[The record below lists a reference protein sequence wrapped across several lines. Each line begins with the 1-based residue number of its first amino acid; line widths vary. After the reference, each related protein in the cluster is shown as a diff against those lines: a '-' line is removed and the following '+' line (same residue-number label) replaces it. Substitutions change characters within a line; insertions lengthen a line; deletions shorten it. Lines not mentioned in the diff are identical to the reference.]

1 MKRFLISATCLG
13 ALALTYGSTAAVADE
28 HDIVNDNE
36 SVVFSELTLANGTPD
51 DGTCAERYGSTG
63 YRTTGNSE
71 TSLEQTE
78 NVTVDGH
85 DIVISSTGGTIG
97 DGILS
102 IENEYEITFPNDE
115 NKEPIEVKI
124 FATGLFGSG
133 SASGVF
139 SDGTCRGKVTISAE

>member
-1 MKRFLISATCLG
+1 MKKFLISAASLG
-13 ALALTYGSTAAVADE
+13 ALALTYVSTAAVADE
-28 HDIVNDNE
+28 HDVVSDNE
-36 SVVFSELTLANGTPD
+36 SVTFSELTLADGAPD
-51 DGTCAERYGSTG
+51 DGTCAERYGTD
-63 YRTTGNSE
+63 YRTSSNAENT
-71 TSLEQTE
+71 LEQTH
-78 NVTVDGH
+78 NTTVDGH

-102 IENEYEITFPNDE
+102 IENEYEITFPNDQ

-139 SDGTCRGKVTISAE
+139 SDGTCRGKVIIHAE